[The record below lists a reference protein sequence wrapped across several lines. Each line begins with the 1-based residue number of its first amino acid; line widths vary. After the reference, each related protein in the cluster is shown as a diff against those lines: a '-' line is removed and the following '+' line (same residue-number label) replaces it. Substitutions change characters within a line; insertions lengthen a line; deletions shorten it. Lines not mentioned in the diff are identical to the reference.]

1 MSGEL
6 CKKIARRSKWI
17 QHLNKKKL
25 KLKISKKQKEDLMS
39 WAKETTV
46 SQNIVQI
53 IIEDTS
59 WRKSNSL
66 NF

>member
-1 MSGEL
+1 MNKSKG
-6 CKKIARRSKWI
+6 KKT
-17 QHLNKKKL
+17 
-25 KLKISKKQKEDLMS
+25 D
-39 WAKETTV
+39 V
-46 SQNIVQI
+46 SQKNVHK